1 MAVVFFTQAPSR
13 AVYEQVSGIID
24 DGSKPEG
31 LIVHTATE
39 QADGTV
45 KIVDVWESVEANEA
59 FGQKLM
65 GAFAQVGVDP
75 SGGPEPEYLHPFH
88 VI

>member
-13 AVYEQVSGIID
+13 AAYEQISAIVE

-39 QADGTV
+39 QADGSV
-45 KIVDVWESVEANEA
+45 RIVDVWESVEANEA

-75 SGGPEPEYLHPFH
+75 SGGPEPEFLHPFR
-88 VI
+88 VL